1 MSRGENPDADTGIP
15 SQHTAL
21 VRRSSHSATGRHQE
35 LYAWVLLVSPVFST
49 VHAASFALLADL
61 SHARSM
67 ALPASELPRRYER
80 QHLRGELLPFFCL
93 VSPSAYQ
100 DASGEACA
108 SPVLYPRHIPLILP
122 IVLQRPQLLLPLP
135 CFRICDIFSQ
145 LFLVAV
151 CCHRKHIRR
160 VMGVSSIRMHVC
172 MSSWVRLCFFA
183 IAAPAQ
189 CSPQYSTPN

>member
-1 MSRGENPDADTGIP
+1 MN
-15 SQHTAL
+15 
-21 VRRSSHSATGRHQE
+21 
-35 LYAWVLLVSPVFST
+35 AWVLLVSPVFST
-49 VHAASFALLADL
+49 VHAASL
-61 SHARSM
+61 RSWETSPTHVPGRSPHPSYPGVM
-67 ALPASELPRRYER
+67 SGSVSVPNCC
-80 QHLRGELLPFFCL
+80 FFCL

-100 DASGEACA
+100 GASGEACA
-108 SPVLYPRHIPLILP
+108 SPVLYPRDIPLIVP
-122 IVLQRPQLLLPLP
+122 IVIQRPQLLLPLP

-160 VMGVSSIRMHVC
+160 VMGVSPIRMHVC
-172 MSSWVRLCFFA
+172 VSSWVRLCYFA